1 MHSDIT
7 AVTAQ
12 SNKMASNEARQLCAT
27 RAILQKKKK
36 KSKHFCPSR
45 IFKLQKKKNTVFQ
58 FPKKLT

>member
-27 RAILQKKKK
+27 RDILQEKKKK
-36 KSKHFCPSR
+36 R
-45 IFKLQKKKNTVFQ
+45 ANIFVHPVYSNFKKKKYSFSVS
-58 FPKKLT
+58 